1 MKALRVLAGFIF
13 MLSFLTSIDALS
25 GGKRTTTIDFED
37 TLIEGVNKQPL
48 DSLSQ
53 ISEDKNK
60 NDVRLY
66 RKRAG
71 FRDLMTRTLEELRDL
86 Q

>member
-1 MKALRVLAGFIF
+1 MKTTYLSLLLLLVSGLAFANDRK
-13 MLSFLTSIDALS
+13 T
-25 GGKRTTTIDFED
+25 KIDFDE
-37 TLIEGVNKQPL
+37 TLVEGVNKQPL

-53 ISEDKNK
+53 ISEENAHKK
-60 NDVRLY
+60 HRLY

-71 FRDLMTRTLEELRDL
+71 FRDLHEKLMDELRNM

>member
-1 MKALRVLAGFIF
+1 MRKQK
-13 MLSFLTSIDALS
+13 LSVVFFAILGLLVAATAVS
-25 GGKRTTTIDFED
+25 GNRKRSIDFED
-37 TLIEGVNKQPL
+37 TLVEGVNKQPL

-53 ISEDKNK
+53 ISEEQKK

-71 FRDLMTRTLEELRDL
+71 FKDLMSRTLEELRDL
-86 Q
+86 K

>member
-1 MKALRVLAGFIF
+1 MKTLILHGTIMLGAATLLLSSNALADR
-13 MLSFLTSIDALS
+13 ST
-25 GGKRTTTIDFED
+25 KIDFDD
-37 TLIEGVNKQPL
+37 TLVEGVNKQPL

-53 ISEDKNK
+53 ISEDGDSKK
-60 NDVRLY
+60 YRLY

-71 FRDLMTRTLEELRDL
+71 FRDLHDNLMDELRNM

>member
-1 MKALRVLAGFIF
+1 MTKLSYILRVLTVAVVFTATVAF
-13 MLSFLTSIDALS
+13 S
-25 GGKRTTTIDFED
+25 GGKRGRTIDFED
-37 TLIEGVNKQPL
+37 TLVEGVNKQPL

-53 ISEDKNK
+53 IAEDKSK
-60 NDVRLY
+60 NDIRLY

-71 FRDLMTRTLEELRDL
+71 FRDLMSRSLEELRDL